1 MDALYESK
9 ADLHV
14 HSKYSD
20 RPSEWFLRRIGAPEC
35 FVEPL
40 TVYARA
46 RDRGM
51 AFVTITDHNCI
62 RGALE
67 IAHLPGTFISS
78 EITTYFPEDGCKIH
92 VLVYGI
98 DEAQFRTIQELRAN
112 IYELHRYLAEEEIL
126 CSVAHPLYRIN
137 NRLTIDHVEKLILM
151 FKRFEA
157 INGARH
163 PRAAEIVDAV
173 FRSLTP
179 AVLDEMANRQDMA
192 PTGPEPWEKHFTA
205 GSDDHSGVYT
215 AWAHTVAPYAADA
228 TEFLAQLRRG
238 EHWPAGG
245 SGSSVMMGHSLY
257 HIAYGYYKARFVKG
271 NGKPTLMGQVFEK
284 LLERAEAERR
294 PAGFGQWLR
303 DTAAGFVW
311 ARKKARLSEVER
323 LLVDEFAVLFSSEP
337 QRDTASP
344 PLDHRRTFEIACQI
358 CHTLGYSFLRRFEK
372 YAREGRL
379 MESLQTVAS
388 LGPVALSIA
397 PYLASFSAQH
407 NDDKFLSDL
416 ASHFPAAR
424 HLQQKGRRRAWVTDT
439 FSDVNGVARTIRAV
453 AGEAHKH
460 GMPVTVITCLE
471 EAPQTRMDVKNFAPI
486 GTFGIPEYES
496 QRLSFPPF
504 LEVIEYLEK
513 QRFSEVVI
521 STPGPLGLAALA
533 GARLLNLRTTG
544 IYHTDFPQYVRRLTQ
559 DDALEDVTWK
569 AMQWFYEQMDRIL
582 APSEYYRKHLA
593 HHGFDPT
600 KLGVLMRGVDTTEFH
615 PSKREPQFYQRR
627 GLGEGPVFV
636 YVGRVS
642 GEKNLPQLAEA
653 FRELLARG
661 RKANLAIVGDGPD
674 LAALREQCRDLP
686 VAFTGFLDGEELAAA
701 YASADCM
708 VFPSTSDT
716 FGNAVLEAQASGLP
730 AIVGDRGGPPDIVR
744 THDSGLVVDVHRP
757 GALADA
763 MERFCAEPEWRDSL
777 GRRALRNAAERTW
790 ELVLKQLWNGPEAS
804 QPPVGV
810 TPTRT
815 KRPEDAAVTA
825 SLICESEKLVPA
837 SSA

>member
-1 MDALYESK
+1 MDAEHESK

-35 FVEPL
+35 FVEQL
-40 TVYARA
+40 ELYERA

-67 IAHLPGTFISS
+67 IAHLPGTFLSS

-98 DEAQFRTIQELRAN
+98 TEEQFRAIQELRAN
-112 IYELHRYLAEEEIL
+112 IYDLHRYLTEEEIL

-137 NRLTIDHVEKLILM
+137 NRLTIAHVEKLLLM

-157 INGARH
+157 INGTRH
-163 PRAAEIVDAV
+163 PRAAEIVEAV
-173 FRSLTP
+173 FRYLTP
-179 AVLDEMANRQDMA
+179 ASIDAMASRHNMA
-192 PTGPEPWEKHFTA
+192 PTGPEPWVKWFTG

-215 AWAHTVAPYAADA
+215 AWAHTVTPYAADVP
-228 TEFLAQLRRG
+228 EFLAQLRRG
-238 EHWPAGG
+238 AHQPAGG

-257 HIAYGYYKARFVKG
+257 HIAYSYYKARFVRGG
-271 NGKPTLMGQVFEK
+271 NGRPTLMGRVFEK

-294 PAGFGQWLR
+294 PAGFGQWMR
-303 DTAAGFVW
+303 DLATGFVW
-311 ARKKARLSEVER
+311 TRKKARLSEVER
-323 LLVDEFAVLFSSEP
+323 LLVDDFAALFSREP

-372 YAREGRL
+372 HAREGRL
-379 MESLQTVAS
+379 LESLQMIAS
-388 LGPVALSIA
+388 LGPVALSMA
-397 PYLASFSAQH
+397 PYVASFAAQH
-407 NDDKFLSDL
+407 NDEAFLSDL
-416 ASHFPAAR
+416 AGRFPSAQ
-424 HLQQKGRRRAWVTDT
+424 HLRQKGRRRAWVTDT
-439 FSDVNGVARTIRAV
+439 FTDVNGVTRTIRAL
-453 AGEAHKH
+453 AAEAHQC
-460 GMPVTVITCLE
+460 GMPLTVITCLE
-471 EAPQTRMDVKNFAPI
+471 HAPEAPFDVKNFAPI

-496 QRLSFPPF
+496 QRVSFPPF

-513 QRFSEVVI
+513 QRFDEVII
-521 STPGPLGLAALA
+521 STPGPLGLTALA

-544 IYHTDFPQYVRRLTQ
+544 IYHTDFPVYVGRMTQ
-559 DDALEDVTWK
+559 DDMLEELTWK
-569 AMQWFYEQMDRIL
+569 AMQWFYEQMDRTL

-600 KLGVLMRGVDTTEFH
+600 KLGLLMRGVDTAEFH
-615 PSKREPQFYQRR
+615 PSKRDPQFYRHR

-642 GEKNLPQLAEA
+642 VEKNLPQLAEA

-661 RKANLAIVGDGPD
+661 RNANLAIVGDGPD
-674 LAALREQCRDLP
+674 LASLKEECRGLP
-686 VAFTGFLDGEELAAA
+686 VLFTGFLATADLAAA
-701 YASADCM
+701 YASADCL

-716 FGNAVLEAQASGLP
+716 FGNAVLEAQASGIP
-730 AIVGDRGGPPDIVR
+730 AIVSDRGGPPDIVR
-744 THDSGLVVDVHRP
+744 THHSGLVVDVDRP

-763 MERFCAEPEWRDSL
+763 MERLCAEPDLRESL
-777 GRRALRNAAERTW
+777 GRRALQNAAERTW
-790 ELVLKQLWNGPEAS
+790 ESVLEGLWHMNAGDGLAAGHPFPRCVVQPAQPEAATID
-804 QPPVGV
+804 V
-810 TPTRT
+810 
-815 KRPEDAAVTA
+815 A
-825 SLICESEKLVPA
+825 
-837 SSA
+837 